1 MWPKLQETAD
11 LVTYTEE
18 ILNENF
24 FTFENFLISISMSS
38 LHLSNNANSQQLK
51 KATQSQR
58 SFSYFLY
65 LVLSNVYAW

>member
-38 LHLSNNANSQQLK
+38 LHLSNNANS
-51 KATQSQR
+51 
-58 SFSYFLY
+58 
-65 LVLSNVYAW
+65 